1 MTDYMY
7 FYRTS
12 LPDSKSKKMFQG
24 LLETK
29 RILYNYNHIRKDM
42 TWLLEEIK
50 KCRRCADRYGFRAD
64 ISRTYN
70 MEGVFYAVKGD
81 LEYAAKCFQRSIQCY
96 DESITDQQKFLFRSN
111 LLAVLPF
118 QHEESTT
125 HLEQQLLWLQRN
137 HALLAKKL
145 LSKKELQAETNF
157 AAVVIILKVTQLQKR
172 SSDFQKIQAWF
183 PLAPITNARYEKSVE
198 RVRL

>member
-1 MTDYMY
+1 MY
-7 FYRTS
+7 RIESGENTS
-12 LPDSKSKKMFQG
+12 A
-24 LLETK
+24 
-29 RILYNYNHIRKDM
+29 
-42 TWLLEEIK
+42 LLEEIK

-118 QHEESTT
+118 QHEESTS

-183 PLAPITNARYEKSVE
+183 PLAPITNARYEKSVDLHE
-198 RVRL
+198 ILSPRFFPTSRRALILF